1 MPEDE
6 YDNSKKAH
14 VKRKAGKKAE
24 KKKGKEGH
32 EQELTAKQRNP
43 KAFAVQNITKTE
55 RRVRRKGDISEKRAH
70 QPTVDRTPVEPPP
83 VVVAIVGPPKVGKTT
98 LLQGLVKNFTRQNLA
113 TIQGP
118 VTVVS
123 GKQRRLTFIECPNDI
138 NSMIDVAKVA
148 DLVLLLVDASFGF
161 EMEIFE
167 FLNICQVHGFPR
179 VMGVLTHL
187 DTFKNAKALQRTKKN
202 LKQRF
207 WTEVYQGAKLFYLS
221 GMVHG
226 KEYHKTEV
234 HNLGRFISVMKFRPL
249 AWRSTHPHLLADR
262 LEDLTPTE
270 DVRTNP
276 TGDRK
281 AALYGYLR
289 GTTLKGNQKIHLAG
303 VGDFPISDLT
313 FLPDPCP
320 LPGKEGEKKKSL
332 VEKDRT
338 VYAPM
343 SGVGGVVYD
352 KDAVYIELG
361 GSQHHKKEGDEGL
374 VGNMMETETTI
385 NEKLEK
391 SELRLFSGSKPV
403 TSEEHREGRRRI
415 PGGGLD
421 LLEEGEEDE
430 SDEEEG
436 DDEGGDDGEEEE
448 DEEDDVEGD
457 SNDGEDSDGM
467 EAGDGGNKIIEEEE
481 KNITESKPSH
491 EVNLS
496 KRPSSEE
503 QGQKK
508 PSKKMKVTSVNEKL
522 KKELGGDFSD
532 ADSEEEEALESVD
545 EKLSKPATQAPPLEK
560 SASDGVFH
568 KRLTTLADKK
578 IHSRV
583 SEALGKITEKEEEVD
598 NNDSESDSNDDNES
612 ESEDEDNE
620 EDENEDSGDN
630 NESDDD
636 DEMDDGD
643 EEGGDEENIALNWK
657 EDLAMKARDSFYAR
671 QSGTASLRR
680 LVYGQQDE
688 EEGEDEKDTVGGL
701 FTLKNEGK
709 LDKQE
714 RQGTDCTVWKVDMPQ
729 DWELD
734 AVIDRIRD
742 CFVTGN
748 WSKGRDAEELMKLDD
763 EEDEVYGDFEDLETG
778 KKVDGNPEGDGGD
791 EDEDEKPNVVNY
803 GGDREKELAKRK
815 ERMERKL
822 KLKRQFDSE
831 YDGGD
836 GDKNSYY
843 DDLKKEVDE
852 QAALNRG
859 EFEGMEDSM
868 RVQYEGHRP
877 GMYVRIEVEVPCELM
892 EHHQPAVP
900 LLVGGLNKGE
910 DQLGFLRG
918 RIKKH
923 RWYPKILKNRDPLII
938 SLGWRRFQS
947 LPIYSICDHNMRH
960 RMLKYTPEHLHCDS
974 HWWGPVTPQGTGFL
988 AIQSVADRQENF
1000 KIVATGVI
1008 LELDKSTQIVKK
1020 LKLTG
1025 EPYKIF
1031 KKTAFVKGM
1040 FNTSLEVAKFEKAA
1054 IRTVSGVRGIIK
1066 KCLASPEGAFRAT
1079 FEDKILMSDI
1089 VFVKTWFQVEV
1100 PKFYTVV
1107 TNLLMEPGQG
1117 SNWSGMR
1124 TVGQIKRE
1132 GGIRNAVDQDSLYKD
1147 IKREPKAFKPLQIP
1161 RNLQADL
1168 PYNMKPKIVTKGFD
1182 PTKDRV
1188 AVVLDHKERKVQEA
1202 FKMLREI
1209 HGQKMETMEKEKK
1222 KRVADF
1228 IQKKN
1233 LIEEKKL
1240 KRQKEARKQI
1250 SRMASK
1256 SKAKEERMANRRGRG
1271 KAKDD

>member
-1 MPEDE
+1 M
-6 YDNSKKAH
+6 
-14 VKRKAGKKAE
+14 
-24 KKKGKEGH
+24 
-32 EQELTAKQRNP
+32 
-43 KAFAVQNITKTE
+43 
-55 RRVRRKGDISEKRAH
+55 
-70 QPTVDRTPVEPPP
+70 
-83 VVVAIVGPPKVGKTT
+83 
-98 LLQGLVKNFTRQNLA
+98 
-113 TIQGP
+113 
-118 VTVVS
+118 
-123 GKQRRLTFIECPNDI
+123 
-138 NSMIDVAKVA
+138 
-148 DLVLLLVDASFGF
+148 
-161 EMEIFE
+161 
-167 FLNICQVHGFPR
+167 
-179 VMGVLTHL
+179 
-187 DTFKNAKALQRTKKN
+187 
-202 LKQRF
+202 
-207 WTEVYQGAKLFYLS
+207 
-221 GMVHG
+221 
-226 KEYHKTEV
+226 
-234 HNLGRFISVMKFRPL
+234 
-249 AWRSTHPHLLADR
+249 
-262 LEDLTPTE
+262 
-270 DVRTNP
+270 
-276 TGDRK
+276 
-281 AALYGYLR
+281 
-289 GTTLKGNQKIHLAG
+289 
-303 VGDFPISDLT
+303 
-313 FLPDPCP
+313 
-320 LPGKEGEKKKSL
+320 
-332 VEKDRT
+332 
-338 VYAPM
+338 
-343 SGVGGVVYD
+343 
-352 KDAVYIELG
+352 
-361 GSQHHKKEGDEGL
+361 
-374 VGNMMETETTI
+374 
-385 NEKLEK
+385 
-391 SELRLFSGSKPV
+391 
-403 TSEEHREGRRRI
+403 
-415 PGGGLD
+415 
-421 LLEEGEEDE
+421 
-430 SDEEEG
+430 
-436 DDEGGDDGEEEE
+436 
-448 DEEDDVEGD
+448 
-457 SNDGEDSDGM
+457 
-467 EAGDGGNKIIEEEE
+467 
-481 KNITESKPSH
+481 
-491 EVNLS
+491 
-496 KRPSSEE
+496 
-503 QGQKK
+503 
-508 PSKKMKVTSVNEKL
+508 
-522 KKELGGDFSD
+522 
-532 ADSEEEEALESVD
+532 
-545 EKLSKPATQAPPLEK
+545 
-560 SASDGVFH
+560 
-568 KRLTTLADKK
+568 

-583 SEALGKITEKEEEVD
+583 SEALGKITEKEEEGD

-620 EDENEDSGDN
+620 ENENEDSGDN
-630 NESDDD
+630 NECNKD

-701 FTLKNEGK
+701 FTLKNEG
-709 LDKQE
+709 KQE

-1040 FNTSLEVAKFEKAA
+1040 FNSSLEVAKFEKAA

-1066 KCLASPEGAFRAT
+1066 KSLSEPEGAFRAT

-1089 VFVKTWFQVEV
+1089 VFVKTWFTVEV
-1100 PKFYTVV
+1100 PKFFAIV
-1107 TNLLMEPGQG
+1107 TNLLQKLEDRSSWQ
-1117 SNWSGMR
+1117 GMR
-1124 TVGQIKRE
+1124 TVGEIKRE
-1132 GGIRNAVDQDSLYKD
+1132 KNIRNPVNEGSIYKEVTRQE
-1147 IKREPKAFKPLQIP
+1147 KVFKPLQIP

-1188 AVVLDHKERKVQEA
+1188 AVVLDHKE
-1202 FKMLREI
+1202 
-1209 HGQKMETMEKEKK
+1209 
-1222 KRVADF
+1222 
-1228 IQKKN
+1228 
-1233 LIEEKKL
+1233 KKL

-1271 KAKDD
+1271 KARPRRRGWPTEEA